1 MSDIQR
7 YAPERMLVLYDDHA
21 KIVANLRAINE
32 AGDEVIN
39 TQAADIRRLESQ
51 IARLES
57 RLAAADEMRLAA
69 SALCSVTGHE
79 WHHLEA
85 DALRTLRAKIAAYD
99 ATKEPAK

>member
-51 IARLES
+51 ITRLES
-57 RLAAADEMRLAA
+57 RLAAAE
-69 SALCSVTGHE
+69 
-79 WHHLEA
+79 
-85 DALRTLRAKIAAYD
+85 ALRNAIEKYLGPEVGGSTGPATPHWLDMVNAIAAFD
-99 ATKEPAK
+99 AGKEPK

>member
-51 IARLES
+51 ITRLES
-57 RLAAADEMRLAA
+57 RLAAAEKVISIAR
-69 SALCSVTGHE
+69 E
-79 WHHLEA
+79 WHRHNARPECA
-85 DALRTLRAKIAAYD
+85 VCTAIAAYD
-99 ATKEPAK
+99 AAKETA